1 MMKFLKTL
9 LVLIAFFGCAALV
22 IVGQLHE
29 GLPWL
34 GLMLLG
40 LAGLL
45 VLLYL
50 YNRRYTRADRLQ
62 QKQLKARERE
72 IRRG

>member
-1 MMKFLKTL
+1 MMKFLKT
-9 LVLIAFFGCAALV
+9 
-22 IVGQLHE
+22 
-29 GLPWL
+29 
-34 GLMLLG
+34 
-40 LAGLL
+40 LL